1 MAVLKIKLYVTLL
14 SYQYALLMRLRELID
29 RIHVH
34 EKKGGNKCYSQEITI
49 YYRFVGLISIPM
61 LPEDE
66 NYKAD
71 TRIGVEVEY
80 IPRKSA

>member
-29 RIHVH
+29 RIDVH